1 MLGYKYSN
9 SELESLNCNCS
20 NLSGEEEFSYGYSL
34 KGIKTCNCEIEDF
47 GEKFDEND
55 VIGCFAVSIS
65 FTWNVSFYLLL
76 CSYLLYNKMHNLISL
91 IRYCTFA

>member
-65 FTWNVSFYLLL
+65 LLGMSVSICCCAVTCFIT
-76 CSYLLYNKMHNLISL
+76 K
-91 IRYCTFA
+91 CTTSFP